1 MYPNQD
7 PWGAPQGGPQ
17 GPPPGYGQQGWGAPP
32 PQQWGPPAQQNWGQA
47 PAPAPQ
53 PPAAAPPSAED
64 FMTGGHRS
72 AKFETFG
79 QVIGGEIVEAPR
91 VEQQTDPKTRA
102 PQFYPS
108 GDPKW
113 VMLVAVQAQ
122 PAEADDDGIRTL
134 YVKGDMKRAAQKAV
148 AQAGAGGLEVGGV
161 LQVRYVRE
169 EPNSSGAG
177 LPKKCYEARYTAP
190 AGKAPASPEARA
202 TASQG
207 IRDTDVS
214 RVAAARP
221 VPAATAFD
229 DEPPF

>member
-17 GPPPGYGQQGWGAPP
+17 GPPPGYGQQQGWGAPQQQHWPQQQQGWAP
-32 PQQWGPPAQQNWGQA
+32 PQQQATPPAV
-47 PAPAPQ
+47 
-53 PPAAAPPSAED
+53 APPSADD

-72 AKFETFG
+72 AKFDTFG
-79 QVIGGEIVEAPR
+79 QVIGGPIVEKPR

-113 VMLVAVQAQ
+113 VLLVSVQAQ
-122 PAEADDDGIRTL
+122 PPTPDDDGVRTL
-134 YVKGDMKRAAQKAV
+134 YVKGDMKRAIQQALAQV
-148 AQAGAGGLEVGGV
+148 GADRLEVGGIPLV
-161 LQVRYVRE
+161 KYVRD
-169 EPNSSGAG
+169 EPNSSGSG
-177 LPKKCYEARYTAP
+177 LPKKCYEARYTPPAAGSAP
-190 AGKAPASPEARA
+190 APSPAARA
-202 TASQG
+202 TATQG

-214 RVAAARP
+214 AAPRAGGQ
-221 VPAATAFD
+221 TAFD

>member
-1 MYPNQD
+1 MQPYDQG
-7 PWGAPQGGPQ
+7 WGQPQQQPSWGQPAQAPQGWGPPQQQ
-17 GPPPGYGQQGWGAPP
+17 GPPPG
-32 PQQWGPPAQQNWGQA
+32 WGPP
-47 PAPAPQ
+47 PAPPQ
-53 PPAAAPPSAED
+53 PPAVTPPSADD

-72 AKFETFG
+72 AKFDTFG
-79 QVIGGEIVEAPR
+79 QVIGGEIVEAPK

-148 AQAGAGGLEVGGV
+148 AQAGAGRLEVGGV
-161 LQVRYVRE
+161 LQIRYVRD

-177 LPKKCYEARYTAP
+177 LPKKCYEARYTPPAGTSPAP
-190 AGKAPASPEARA
+190 AATPRNAPISGLPMNTPPRGGSSSP
-202 TASQG
+202 
-207 IRDTDVS
+207 
-214 RVAAARP
+214 P
-221 VPAATAFD
+221 ATAFD
-229 DEPPF
+229 DAPPF

>member
-7 PWGAPQGGPQ
+7 PWGAAQGGPQ

-32 PQQWGPPAQQNWGQA
+32 QQWGAPAQQQGWGQQS
-47 PAPAPQ
+47 APQ
-53 PPAAAPPSAED
+53 PAAPAVTPPSADD

-72 AKFETFG
+72 AKFDTFG
-79 QVIGGEIVEAPR
+79 QVIGGEIVEAPK

-122 PAEADDDGIRTL
+122 PADADDDGIRTL

-148 AQAGAGGLEVGGV
+148 SQAGAARLEVGGT
-161 LQVRYVRE
+161 LQVRYVRD

-177 LPKKCYEARYTAP
+177 LPKKCYEARYRP
-190 AGKAPASPEARA
+190 PASAAVPQASPAARA
-202 TASQG
+202 SATQG

-214 RVAAARP
+214 STPRP
-221 VPAATAFD
+221 AGQTAFD
-229 DEPPF
+229 DEPPY